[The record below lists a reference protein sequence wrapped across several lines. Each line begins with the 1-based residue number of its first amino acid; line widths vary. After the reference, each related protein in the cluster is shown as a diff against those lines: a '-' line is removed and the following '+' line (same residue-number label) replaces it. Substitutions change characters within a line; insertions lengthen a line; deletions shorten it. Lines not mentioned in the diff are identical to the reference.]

1 MACFCYANIF
11 SAALPLQ
18 VVSAPLEGSCKS
30 CFDINMDMMT
40 LLCCRSFG
48 IQADFWY
55 PYTQNIVV
63 TGIESILNGKCSCSC
78 KFCNERNAGLPS
90 LEINEIY

>member
-18 VVSAPLEGSCKS
+18 VISAPLEGSCKS

-40 LLCCRSFG
+40 LYFAADLLEFKLISG
-48 IQADFWY
+48 IR
-55 PYTQNIVV
+55 THR
-63 TGIESILNGKCSCSC
+63 IL
-78 KFCNERNAGLPS
+78 L
-90 LEINEIY
+90 